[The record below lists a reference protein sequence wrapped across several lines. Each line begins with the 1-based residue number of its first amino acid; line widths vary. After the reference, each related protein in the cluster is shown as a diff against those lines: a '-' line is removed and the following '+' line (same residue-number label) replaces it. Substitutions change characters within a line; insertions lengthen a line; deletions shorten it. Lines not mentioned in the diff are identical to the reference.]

1 MPRIV
6 AEIDADLKKW
16 LQWQALATESTMGKL
31 VCEALEDYRQK
42 IGEVSIPSS
51 AAPKGNKS

>member
-31 VCEALEDYRQK
+31 VCEALEDYREK
-42 IGEVSIPSS
+42 IGEVTPPNLPT
-51 AAPKGNKS
+51 PKGKK

>member
-6 AEIDADLKKW
+6 AEIDDNLKKW

-31 VCEALEDYRQK
+31 VCEALEDYREK
-42 IGEVSIPSS
+42 IGEVTPPNLPT
-51 AAPKGNKS
+51 PKGKK